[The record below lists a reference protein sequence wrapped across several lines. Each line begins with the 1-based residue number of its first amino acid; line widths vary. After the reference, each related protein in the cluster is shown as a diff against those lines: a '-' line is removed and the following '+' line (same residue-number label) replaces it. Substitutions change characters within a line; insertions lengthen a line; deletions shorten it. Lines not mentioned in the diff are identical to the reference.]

1 MTARLRLVTPADLDA
16 GRCDAAALASRRHP
30 PVRGT
35 ADAVTCAERAAQ
47 MLREAA
53 GDVSDA
59 DRAAL
64 CDEARRQLLAAWM
77 GTP

>member
-16 GRCDAAALASRRHP
+16 GRCDAAALARRHA
-30 PVRGT
+30 PVRST
-35 ADAVTCAERAAQ
+35 ADAATCAERAAQ
-47 MLREAA
+47 MLHEAE
-53 GDVSDA
+53 GDVSDN

-77 GTP
+77 RSR